1 VEDLQ
6 RAGFSVKE
14 YISIPLESIPLFP
27 DIYRQSISLLEVRDL
42 DRMVVINATVIRVAN
57 RKSLEKAKTFQCS
70 SCGFQVRGFADYV
83 NMNKI
88 QIPPR
93 CTNRVVKQKKSNPI
107 FEAFNQLRKKNNNN
121 NNRQNNFNQNNFNQN
136 NNSNPD
142 SSKKMYEDECGCSR
156 FDPIPDSQE
165 FIDYQEIKLQ
175 ESFRKIKPGNIPRT
189 IWVILEVNPQKK
201 LNYLIYFTKGNLVDR
216 CSPGDD
222 IRVSGTLIRRWK
234 KVQTGSRPDVT
245 WSILANDIAVQN
257 KERGKIFHNSSG

>member
-1 VEDLQ
+1 MEDVQ

-14 YISIPLESIPLFP
+14 YISIPLQSIPLFP
-27 DIYRQSISLLEVRDL
+27 DIYRQSISHLEVRDL

-57 RKSLEKAKTFQCS
+57 RKSLEKAKTYQCS

-107 FEAFNQLRKKNNNN
+107 FEAFNQLRKKNNGNN
-121 NNRQNNFNQNNFNQN
+121 GGRQNNFNQNNFNQN
-136 NNSNPD
+136 NNNGND
-142 SSKKMYEDECGCSR
+142 NSKKMYEDECGCSR
-156 FDPIPDSQE
+156 FDPIPESQE

-189 IWVILEVNPQKK
+189 IWVILEVTENLKK
-201 LNYLIYFTKGNLVDR
+201 
-216 CSPGDD
+216 
-222 IRVSGTLIRRWK
+222 
-234 KVQTGSRPDVT
+234 
-245 WSILANDIAVQN
+245 
-257 KERGKIFHNSSG
+257 